1 MKLENVDIDCLVI
14 GAGVAGLAV
23 AREMSSYYSNVVIVE
38 KNNIFGGEVS
48 SRNSEVIH
56 AGLYY
61 KEGSLKHKLMIDG
74 KERIYQFLKDRNIP
88 YRRCGKYIIS
98 VNDSETKKLQAIYN
112 NANAC
117 GVKDTFFDTEKFKNL
132 YPFIRVKEAM
142 FSPSTGIIDSHRY
155 MQTLKEEFEMN
166 GGHLLLNNLVTEVD
180 FKGGCVETLV
190 GDKNFKNQFIVR
202 SPIVINCSGL
212 NAPDIHNLIVSHDE
226 ALSSR
231 YVKGDYYSYL
241 GKESIEHLIYPIPE
255 QDGLGIH
262 ITIDLGGQVKFGPSA
277 YLVNQIDYGLDES
290 GKEGFLKGIRE
301 YWPGLNSD
309 LLQPS
314 YSGIRPKIIG
324 FDDFQII
331 KKEINGA
338 LFVSVLGYESP
349 GLSASLG
356 LSAYV
361 FRLLND

>member
-1 MKLENVDIDCLVI
+1 MKLETVDIDCLVI

-23 AREMSSYYSNVVIVE
+23 AREISSYYSNVVIVE
-38 KNNIFGGEVS
+38 KNNIIGGEVS

-61 KEGSLKHKLMIDG
+61 KKGSLKHKLMIDG

-98 VNDSETKKLQAIYN
+98 VNDSETERLQAIN
-112 NANAC
+112 SNANAC
-117 GVKDTFFDTEKFKNL
+117 GVKDTFFDTETFKKL
-132 YPFIRVKEAM
+132 YPFIKVNEAM
-142 FSPSTGIIDSHRY
+142 FSPSTGIIDSHSY
-155 MQTLKEEFEMN
+155 MEALKEEFEMN
-166 GGHLLLNNLVTEVD
+166 GGHVLLNNSVTEVD
-180 FKGGCVETLV
+180 CKSGFVETLV
-190 GDKNFKNQFIVR
+190 GVNNSNTQFIVR
-202 SPIVINCSGL
+202 SPIAINCTGL
-212 NAPDIHNLIVSHDE
+212 NAPDIHNLIVGHDE

-231 YVKGDYYSYL
+231 YVKGDYYSYW
-241 GKESIEHLIYPIPE
+241 GKEIIEHLIYPIPE
-255 QDGLGIH
+255 QDGLGVH

-277 YLVNQIDYGLDES
+277 YSVNEIDYSLDES
-290 GKEGFLKGIRE
+290 SKEGFLKSIQQ

-331 KKEINGA
+331 KKEINGG

-356 LSAYV
+356 LSAYIL
-361 FRLLND
+361 RLLNE